1 MKLATLT
8 EIRIGLALAVVI
20 VLAIFLMPAIANAT
34 VEFVLTLN
42 KDINLTAIPLDD
54 ERIYR
59 VSDLATLLEDDWLLI
74 ISYNDATYKF
84 QSFALDTPET
94 AMANVDIAGDTG
106 LIIVMK
112 NESILMLQGNGWPA
126 GDVQLNKGINMIGIP
141 LKDPALK
148 RVSDLCKLLG
158 GYCSLIISFNTEAGK
173 FQSFTPTTPPGIPTD
188 INIDGGVGLIVSMKD
203 SRSFSVTGEP
213 WERIT
218 PIPPITPPTRE
229 GTNIMDIHGS
239 IFQKDGVRRAPNGLK
254 VTVTNKTRSL
264 SLFSETGDAGD
275 GKYSVLF
282 MDILGGIVAS
292 SGDEIEII
300 VVDVTGKEVGK
311 AIHTLTGT
319 EIEKRQAII
328 DVITTLG
335 VSPGDVSGNGT
346 VSAYDAA
353 MVLQYVVGL
362 ITLTDTQIEAA
373 DVSKNGTVSAYD
385 AALILQYVLG
395 LITSFTEGK

>member
-1 MKLATLT
+1 
-8 EIRIGLALAVVI
+8 
-20 VLAIFLMPAIANAT
+20 
-34 VEFVLTLN
+34 
-42 KDINLTAIPLDD
+42 
-54 ERIYR
+54 
-59 VSDLATLLEDDWLLI
+59 
-74 ISYNDATYKF
+74 
-84 QSFALDTPET
+84 
-94 AMANVDIAGDTG
+94 
-106 LIIVMK
+106 
-112 NESILMLQGNGWPA
+112 
-126 GDVQLNKGINMIGIP
+126 
-141 LKDPALK
+141 
-148 RVSDLCKLLG
+148 
-158 GYCSLIISFNTEAGK
+158 
-173 FQSFTPTTPPGIPTD
+173 
-188 INIDGGVGLIVSMKD
+188 MKD
-203 SRSFSVTGEP
+203 SRSFPVTGEP